1 VKKVLFFIDASF
13 RALGPTSVKAAQL
26 ANNVDDIL
34 AEFATCNI
42 LKAFLKF
49 YCVSYWCWIDQL
61 YTRYIQFSEDFGP
74 FHEG

>member
-49 YCVSYWCWIDQL
+49 GFFKILLRELLVLD
-61 YTRYIQFSEDFGP
+61 
-74 FHEG
+74 